1 MWGIEN
7 GKFKIVEINCFY
19 CQCKQARTPRRNL
32 RAVVKIFCLRVIER
46 TAAFL
51 KVLLLNTHLHSY
63 RVGESFRIFLRKC
76 FTNWKMLLLLSS
88 TSLVLNFEPIF
99 SLTDL
104 FFMLTNFWWLL
115 SAFIRATMQT
125 GSLLLAL
132 QTRALSF

>member
-19 CQCKQARTPRRNL
+19 CQCKQARTSRLNL
-32 RAVVKIFCLRVIER
+32 RAAVKILCLTVIER

-63 RVGESFRIFLRKC
+63 RVGESFRILLRKC
-76 FTNWKMLLLLSS
+76 FTKMLLLLSS

-115 SAFIRATMQT
+115 SAFIRAKMQT

-132 QTRALSF
+132 QTRPLSF